1 MAGNS
6 CLMGGCRGVL
16 AVIGN
21 ALSLWPVHLSQDFLI
36 RRDCKGPG
44 SPWLWLIRAP
54 SGIGAGFSE

>member
-1 MAGNS
+1 M
-6 CLMGGCRGVL
+6 
-16 AVIGN
+16 IGN

-36 RRDCKGPG
+36 RRDRKGPG